1 MASDFGVA
9 SGFSRK
15 TDAAAAKGTAA
26 FLFSCFL
33 AQPVSTD
40 RLCMCARA
48 FARFLGTFVL
58 LLTLGGVAGCKEEG
72 AVKGVKV
79 TSMTFNGLQA
89 VKPNQLKA
97 VLATN
102 ASSKLPWG
110 EKLYFSRDQF
120 EADLKRIVAFY
131 HDRGYPDARVSS
143 FDVKLSD
150 DQRSVA
156 ITLNISEGQPLVAER
171 IGLEGFTVLPPQRQ
185 ARLDRTLPLKPG
197 QPLDRALI
205 LASREAALDELKNHG
220 YPYGAVRL
228 EESPGAAE
236 RQRVVTISAEPGQL
250 TRHGALEIQ
259 GNSSVSDRV
268 IRRQVTF
275 RQGDV
280 FSQSKLLDSQRNLYA
295 LEVFQFANVQTVR
308 EEGEK
313 PAEIPT
319 RITVTEGKHRKVNF
333 SLGYGSEE
341 RARVEGDWRHVNFFG
356 GARTAGVHA
365 RYSRLDRGVR
375 LNFLQPYFFSRNFS
389 FGLQGQ
395 YWHNDEPEF
404 VMNNTGGRATITREF
419 GRTRRSGLG
428 GRPTTTLAFTYANEW
443 EDYTVSEETL
453 ADPTTWDDLIALG
466 IDPRTGSGRGRRSS
480 ISLDGGRNTTNNIL
494 DARRGYVA
502 ALHLEQ
508 AGTWLGGDFDYW
520 EINGEL
526 RHYLTITNRLVL
538 AVRARG
544 GSINAIG
551 VTTPEHLTV
560 PFYKLY
566 FLGGATNLRGWG
578 RFEVS
583 PLSEGG
589 SPVGG
594 QTFANFSAEVRVPI
608 WKNLSGVLFA
618 DAGNVWSNAWD
629 FNVNDLRYDIGP
641 GLRYNTPV
649 GPFRIDFGYQLN
661 PIPGLLIDGKPEE
674 RHFRVHFSIGQAF

>member
-1 MASDFGVA
+1 
-9 SGFSRK
+9 
-15 TDAAAAKGTAA
+15 
-26 FLFSCFL
+26 
-33 AQPVSTD
+33 
-40 RLCMCARA
+40 MCARV
-48 FARFLGTFVL
+48 FARFLGTSVV
-58 LLTLGGVAGCKEEG
+58 LLTLAGVAGCKEEG
-72 AVKGVKV
+72 GVKV

-89 VKPNQLKA
+89 VKPNQLKT

-110 EKLYFSRDQF
+110 EKQYFARDQF

-131 HDRGYPDARVSS
+131 HDRGYPDARVTS

-150 DQRSVA
+150 DQKSVA

-171 IGLEGFTVLPPQRQ
+171 IELEGFDVLPPQRK
-185 ARLDRTLPLKPG
+185 ARLERTLALKPG
-197 QPLDRALI
+197 QPLDSALI

-220 YPYGAVRL
+220 YPYGVVRL
-228 EESPGAAE
+228 DESAGTGE
-236 RQRVVTISAEPGQL
+236 RQRILTISADPGQL
-250 TRHGALEIQ
+250 AHHGGLEIQ

-268 IRRQVTF
+268 IRRQLTF

-280 FSQSKLLDSQRNLYA
+280 FSQSKLLDSQRNLYG
-295 LEVFQFANVQTVR
+295 LEVFQFANVQPVR
-308 EEGEK
+308 EENEK
-313 PAEIPT
+313 PLEIPT

-356 GARTAGVHA
+356 GARTAGIHA
-365 RYSRLDRGVR
+365 RYSSLDRGVR
-375 LNFLQPYFFSRNFS
+375 VNFLQPYFFSRQWS

-395 YWHNDEPEF
+395 YWHNDEPQF
-404 VMNNTGGRATITREF
+404 VMNDVGGRATVTREF
-419 GRTRRSGLG
+419 GRARRSANG

-466 IDPRTGSGRGRRSS
+466 IDPTTGSGRGRRSS
-480 ISLDGGRNTTNNIL
+480 IFVDAGRNTTNNIL

-502 ALHLEQ
+502 AVHLEQ
-508 AGTWLGGDFDYW
+508 AGRGLGGDFDYY
-520 EINGEL
+520 ELNGEV
-526 RHYLTITNRLVL
+526 RHYVSMANRLVV
-538 AVRARG
+538 AVRARAG
-544 GSINAIG
+544 AIDG
-551 VTTPEHLTV
+551 IGDTPEHISV

-578 RFEVS
+578 RYEVA

-589 SPVGG
+589 TPIGG
-594 QTFANFSAEVRVPI
+594 QSFANFAAEVRVPI
-608 WKNLSGVLFA
+608 WRSLSAVLFA
-618 DAGNVWSNAWD
+618 DAGNVWTSPWD
-629 FNVNDLRYDIGP
+629 INLNDLRYDVGP

-649 GPFRIDFGYQLN
+649 GPLRVDFGYQLN
-661 PIPGLLIDGKPEE
+661 PIPGLMIDGKPED
-674 RHFRVHFSIGQAF
+674 RRFRIHFSIGQAF